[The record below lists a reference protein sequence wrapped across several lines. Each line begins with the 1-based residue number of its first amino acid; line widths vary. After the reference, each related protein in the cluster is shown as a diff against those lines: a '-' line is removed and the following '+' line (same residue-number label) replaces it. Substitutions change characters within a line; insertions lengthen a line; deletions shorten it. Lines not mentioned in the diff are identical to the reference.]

1 MKKRPELTKTRTRF
15 QARASETPFLLK
27 NLKQLTGAVLRSPDV
42 GCAAVARR
50 EAREPESENQ
60 FEEAGNITQTQPQN
74 THPLHYLVLLQER

>member
-27 NLKQLTGAVLRSPDV
+27 NSKQLTGAVLRSPDV

-50 EAREPESENQ
+50 EAHELESKNQ
-60 FEEAGNITQTQPQN
+60 FQEAGRQYPDTAAKH
-74 THPLHYLVLLQER
+74 THTDFPHLVLL